1 MVAEIVNSN
10 IIEFD
15 KIFLLMD
22 EIIAAGES
30 IRYRTMSSRELMLR
44 ITKVHGYKN
53 ATVLDAF
60 RIWV

>member
-1 MVAEIVNSN
+1 MMAEIINSN
-10 IIEFD
+10 ITDFD

-22 EIIAAGES
+22 DIIAAGES
-30 IRYRTMSSRELMLR
+30 IRYNTMSSRELMLR
-44 ITKVHGYKN
+44 ITKVNVYKD